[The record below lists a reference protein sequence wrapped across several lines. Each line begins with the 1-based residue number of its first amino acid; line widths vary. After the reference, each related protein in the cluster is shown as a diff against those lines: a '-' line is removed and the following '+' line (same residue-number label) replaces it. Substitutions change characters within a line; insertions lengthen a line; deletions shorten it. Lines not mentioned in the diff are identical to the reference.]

1 MVKGKLSKR
10 EDIIITNAEKG
21 GAVLIVNRNDYIKE
35 AKRQLN
41 EKASITYYLNIQH

>member
-21 GAVLIVNRNDYIKE
+21 GTVPIVNRNDYIKE

-41 EKASITYYLNIQH
+41 EKTSITYYLKIQH